1 MKLKKSKYTGGY
13 FFGGKTDKAADTF
26 LGGVICKLEH

>member
-13 FFGGKTDKAADTF
+13 FFGSKTDKAVDTF
-26 LGGVICKLEH
+26 LGEMDCKLK